1 MASRHAEQHVFADP
15 GAPAPDATRPDF
27 YFSRFEHRR
36 PPEPLKRSPVGE
48 RVWQVLAVLSLML
61 GARYII
67 WRWTGSL
74 NWDAWWFAVPL
85 VVAES
90 CAYFGLILFT
100 LNLWKT
106 QDYPQRPAPARI
118 DECVAGEIADPRPI
132 AVDVFIAT
140 YNEEE
145 ELVRLSIQDA
155 KAMRYPHPIDLNIHV
170 LDDGRRA
177 TMRAVA
183 EEEGVNYISRD
194 TNVGFKAGNLRN
206 AMEQTG
212 GDFILIC
219 DADTRPFPTLLERT
233 LGYFRDPDVAF
244 VQTPQWFYDLPEG
257 ERLRDWMG
265 QRLGR
270 VGRWL
275 GGAVETVAG
284 EIRIGEDPFA
294 NDPAMF
300 YDIIQRRRNAYNA
313 AFCCGAGSL
322 HRREAVMFVALQAFG
337 DAIAKAGDEGRS
349 RLARLTRRK
358 ADPAAQALARWQA
371 VQEEELTPYKFH
383 VSEDIYTSIVLHQDR
398 HRRWKSVLHPHV
410 ESKMLSPQDLLTW
423 TIQRFKYA
431 GGSLDIF
438 FHDNPVTAPG
448 MSIGQRLMY
457 LTTFWSYLGAVWN
470 LCFLVAPLVYFFFG
484 IAPVSAYTGD
494 FFGHAL
500 PFLIAN
506 EIAFLAGTWGL
517 SGYKG
522 KVSYLASFPIS
533 LRALWAVIRKQKIKF
548 PVTPKERQ
556 DGNFLHL
563 VWPQVALMAV
573 TVMAFCWAAFAL
585 WQGIGHYTPG
595 GLIANGLWGL
605 NNVLAMGV
613 MVRAAFWKP
622 EAAA

>member
-1 MASRHAEQHVFADP
+1 MN
-15 GAPAPDATRPDF
+15 F
-27 YFSRFEHRR
+27 YFTRFEHRR
-36 PPEPLKRSPVGE
+36 PPDPLPRSAVVE
-48 RVWQVLAVLSLML
+48 KIWQGLAIVSLLL
-61 GARYII
+61 GARYMV
-67 WRWTGSL
+67 WRWTESL
-74 NWDAWWFAVPL
+74 NWDALWFAIPL

-90 CAYFGLILFT
+90 CAYFGLALFT

-106 QDYPQRPAPARI
+106 RDYPMREPPDRIGQCIVGDAADDRP
-118 DECVAGEIADPRPI
+118 VT
-132 AVDVFIAT
+132 VDVFIAT

-145 ELVRLSIQDA
+145 ELVRLSIRDA
-155 KAMRYPHPIDLNIHV
+155 KAMRYPHPIVLHIHV

-177 TMRAVA
+177 TMRSVA
-183 EEEGVNYISRD
+183 KEEGVGYISRD
-194 TNVGFKAGNLRN
+194 NNMGFKAGNLRN
-206 AMEQTG
+206 AMEQTS

-257 ERLRDWMG
+257 ETLRQW
-265 QRLGR
+265 LGHR
-270 VGRWL
+270 IGAAGRWV
-275 GGAVETVAG
+275 GGTIEWLFG

-294 NDPAMF
+294 NDPGMF
-300 YDIIQRRRNAYNA
+300 YDIIQRRRNPYNA
-313 AFCCGAGSL
+313 AFCCGAASL
-322 HRREAVMFVALQAFG
+322 HRREAVMFVALRAYG
-337 DAIAKAGDEGRS
+337 DAIARASGETRS

-358 ADPAAQALARWQA
+358 ASSEGQALARWQA
-371 VQEEELTPYKFH
+371 AQAEELTPYKFH

-398 HRRWKSVLHPHV
+398 HRRWKSVLHPHI

-448 MSIGQRLMY
+448 MSLGQRLMY

-470 LCFLVAPLVYFFFG
+470 LAFLVAPLIYMFFG

-506 EIAFLAGTWGL
+506 ELAFMAGTWGM

-533 LRALWAVIRKQKIKF
+533 LRALWAVLRKQKIKF

-563 VWPQVALMAV
+563 VWPQAAIIVATLV
-573 TVMAFCWAAFAL
+573 GFCWSGIAFWL
-585 WQGIGHYTPG
+585 GLGNYSLG

-605 NNVLAMGV
+605 NNILAMWV

-622 EAAA
+622 EQGA

>member
-1 MASRHAEQHVFADP
+1 MCALS
-15 GAPAPDATRPDF
+15 F
-27 YFSRFEHRR
+27 YFTRFEHRR
-36 PPEPLKRSPVGE
+36 PPDPLPHSVVVEKI
-48 RVWQVLAVLSLML
+48 WQGLAIVSLLL
-61 GARYII
+61 GARYMV
-67 WRWTGSL
+67 WRWTESL
-74 NWDAWWFAVPL
+74 NWDALWFAIPL

-90 CAYFGLILFT
+90 CAYFGLALFT

-106 QDYPQRPAPARI
+106 HDYPMREPPDRIGQCIGGDAGDDRP
-118 DECVAGEIADPRPI
+118 V

-145 ELVRLSIQDA
+145 ELVRLSIRDA
-155 KAMRYPHPIDLNIHV
+155 KAMRYPHPIALHIHV

-177 TMRAVA
+177 TMRSVA
-183 EEEGVNYISRD
+183 EEEGVGYISRD
-194 TNVGFKAGNLRN
+194 NNVGFKAGNLRN
-206 AMEQTG
+206 AMEQTS

-257 ERLRDWMG
+257 ETLRQWLGRRIGLPGRWMG
-265 QRLGR
+265 GTIE
-270 VGRWL
+270 WMF
-275 GGAVETVAG
+275 G
-284 EIRIGEDPFA
+284 EIRVGEDPFA
-294 NDPAMF
+294 NDPGMF
-300 YDIIQRRRNAYNA
+300 YDIIQRRRNPYNA
-313 AFCCGAGSL
+313 AFCCGAASL
-322 HRREAVMFVALQAFG
+322 HRREAVMFVALRAYG
-337 DAIAKAGDEGRS
+337 DAIARASGETRS
-349 RLARLTRRK
+349 RLARLTQRQ
-358 ADPAAQALARWQA
+358 ASPEGQALARWQA
-371 VQEEELTPYKFH
+371 AQAEELTPYKFH

-398 HRRWKSVLHPHV
+398 RRRWKSVLHPHI

-438 FHDNPVTAPG
+438 FHDNPVTAAG
-448 MSIGQRLMY
+448 MSLGQRLMY

-470 LCFLVAPLVYFFFG
+470 LAFLLAPLIYMFFC

-506 EIAFLAGTWGL
+506 ELAFMFGTWGM

-533 LRALWAVIRKQKIKF
+533 LRALWAVLRKQKIKF

-563 VWPQVALMAV
+563 VWPQAVIIVATLIG
-573 TVMAFCWAAFAL
+573 FCWSAIAL
-585 WQGIGHYTPG
+585 CLGLGNYSLG

-605 NNVLAMGV
+605 NNILAMMV

-622 EAAA
+622 EEDA